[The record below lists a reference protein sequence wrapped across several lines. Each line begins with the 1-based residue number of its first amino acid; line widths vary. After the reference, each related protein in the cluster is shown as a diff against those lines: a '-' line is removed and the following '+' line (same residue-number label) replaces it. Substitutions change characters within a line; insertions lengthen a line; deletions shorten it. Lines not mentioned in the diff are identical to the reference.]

1 MRLLAVPA
9 GLLPTHTHT
18 LPACH
23 SVGRCALRM
32 NDYEEKPMEN
42 INKAGPSE
50 QRREELRLL
59 MQKMKESGKLGGTG
73 MMSDMNEGGA
83 LEGSKTNGTATDS
96 GEWFQSN
103 GQWFKAEATGAQ
115 VRPTPTTPAE
125 SPPPISSEEAETTTA
140 DSADD
145 LLEDGLPK
153 STGSVGGRWVA
164 PKEVEKLDKLK
175 PSVGRR
181 RALTRTRAPSAERRV
196 LSSNPAPSLSPEPG
210 LEP

>member
-1 MRLLAVPA
+1 MRLVAIPA

-18 LPACH
+18 LSACH

-83 LEGSKTNGTATDS
+83 LEGSHAYGLMLPTKTGP
-96 GEWFQSN
+96 
-103 GQWFKAEATGAQ
+103 ATG
-115 VRPTPTTPAE
+115 RTID
-125 SPPPISSEEAETTTA
+125 SPYDPEFG
-140 DSADD
+140 
-145 LLEDGLPK
+145 LLDPEPDGC
-153 STGSVGGRWVA
+153 SRIA
-164 PKEVEKLDKLK
+164 PK
-175 PSVGRR
+175 
-181 RALTRTRAPSAERRV
+181 A
-196 LSSNPAPSLSPEPG
+196 
-210 LEP
+210 